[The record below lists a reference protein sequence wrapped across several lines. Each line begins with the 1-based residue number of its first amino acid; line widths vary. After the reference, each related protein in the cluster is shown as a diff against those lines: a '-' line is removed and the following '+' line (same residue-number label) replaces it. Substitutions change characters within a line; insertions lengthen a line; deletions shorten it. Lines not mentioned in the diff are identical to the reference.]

1 MSKIRAVIFESLRSF
16 CRFACSSQLARSGQ
30 TRLMKA
36 TLRLSANHFGAE
48 APVGTFVRRRASPP
62 PSGSR

>member
-1 MSKIRAVIFESLRSF
+1 MSKTRAVIFDSLRSF

-36 TLRLSANHFGAE
+36 SFRLSANHFGAE
-48 APVGTFVRRRASPP
+48 APVGTVRQAAGLAPAQ
-62 PSGSR
+62 GSR